1 MATIGFIGVGNMG
14 GPMAR
19 NLVKAGHKVHAF
31 DLGAAAVQRVV
42 DAGGLAAPTV
52 ADAVREAD
60 VVVTMLPA
68 GKHVDE
74 VYNGANG
81 VLSAGKKGAICI
93 DCSTIDVATARAVQA
108 KAKAAGFGWIDAP
121 VSGGTTGAEAG
132 TLTLM
137 VGGDTDD
144 VEKARPYLEKVGKT
158 IIHCGGPG
166 NGQAAKICNNM
177 LLGISMIGVSE
188 AFVLAEKFGLDAK
201 MLFDVSSK
209 SSGQCWSLTTYCPVP
224 GMVPTSPA
232 NRDYTPGF
240 SADMM
245 LKDLRL
251 ANDAATSLGA
261 QTPLGAEATRI
272 YAKYS
277 EAGNGGKDFSGI
289 IKYLGKK

>member
-19 NLVKAGHKVHAF
+19 NLVKAGHKVFAF

-42 DAGGLAAPTV
+42 DAGGVAAKTV

-93 DCSTIDVATARAVQA
+93 DCSTIDVATARAVHA

-137 VGGDTDD
+137 VGGDNAD

-188 AFVLAEKFGLDAK
+188 AFVLAEKFGLDAQ

-251 ANDAATSLGA
+251 ANDAATVLGA